1 MVSDQDIIIRI
12 FIAAVLGALVGLE
25 RERQGQPAGLRTH
38 IILVVGSAL
47 TMTLSINLAIQFR
60 PLVPNGDPARLAAQV
75 VSGIGFLGAGAIL
88 RYGPNIKG
96 LTTATSLWTMAIV
109 GLAIGAGHYLSGV
122 AATALILIALILLNV
137 FEKRFINTYTTM
149 VIEVTADD
157 RIGLI
162 DEVEQALSRHV
173 STVGTPSIE
182 KNLKSKRVTIEHT
195 IKLSTKTSIQ
205 SILEEVERVEGIRL
219 VKVT

>member
-1 MVSDQDIIIRI
+1 MITDQDIIIRI
-12 FIAAVLGALVGLE
+12 FIGALLGALVGFE

-38 IILVVGSAL
+38 IILVVGATL

-109 GLAIGAGHYLSGV
+109 GLAIGAGHFLSGL
-122 AATALILIALILLNV
+122 AATGMILVALILLNV

-149 VIEVTADD
+149 VVEVTADD

-162 DEVEQALSRHV
+162 DEVDKALGRIV
-173 STVGTPSIE
+173 KTIGNPSVE
-182 KNLKSKRVTIEHT
+182 KNLRSKKVSIEYT
-195 IKLSTKTSIQ
+195 IKLSTKVTIQ
-205 SILEEVERVEGIRL
+205 SILEELERIEGIRA
-219 VKVT
+219 VKLT

>member
-1 MVSDQDIIIRI
+1 MISDQDIIIRI
-12 FIAAVLGALVGLE
+12 IIGAILGAMVGFE

-38 IILVVGSAL
+38 IILVVGATL

-109 GLAIGAGHYLSGV
+109 GLAIGAGHYLSGL
-122 AATALILIALILLNV
+122 AATGMILIALILLNV

-149 VIEVTADD
+149 VVEVTADD

-162 DEVEQALSRHV
+162 DEVNQGLARHV
-173 STVGTPSIE
+173 STVGNPSIE
-182 KNLKSKRVTIEHT
+182 KNLKSKKVTIEYT

-205 SILEEVERVEGIRL
+205 SILEEVERIDGIRL